1 MRRDAL
7 WQGSA
12 LLLLI
17 ALTLIGV
24 LLGTAWRRS
33 HPVHAAPKLTVTFF
47 DVGSGDCTLVRT
59 PEGRAIL
66 LDTGDT
72 QTGPRV
78 VADLQRLGVQTI
90 DLLILTSPD
99 EASIGG
105 VPALLESGIKVT
117 QVWDNPV
124 ADAGD
129 ARRNALEAV
138 RRRHVPASTA
148 GGGDAI
154 QIGEMLF
161 VSAVWPP
168 SAGPAARRD
177 PLVCRI
183 NYGGTA
189 FLFEAA
195 ATAEAERD
203 LIGQAGRQIE
213 CTGACTDLVLQV
225 AGHAEGA
232 PLPELLRRATPSV
245 AVISCGLDDPPSP
258 AALHR
263 LQAAGAA
270 VWRTD
275 TQGDVTITAGGRLSP
290 VVTAAHLSD

>member
-1 MRRDAL
+1 MSRDVL
-7 WQGSA
+7 WRGSAA
-12 LLLLI
+12 LLLL
-17 ALTLIGV
+17 AFLLIGT

-33 HPVHAAPKLTVTFF
+33 HPAHVAPRLLVTFF

-66 LDTGDT
+66 IDAGGA
-72 QTGPRV
+72 QAGQRV
-78 VADLQRLGVQTI
+78 ASELRRLGVKTI
-90 DLLILTSPD
+90 DLLVLTSPD
-99 EASIGG
+99 ESSIGG
-105 VPALLESGIKVT
+105 VPALLESGVKVT

-129 ARRNALEAV
+129 AKRDALEAI
-138 RRRHVPASTA
+138 RRRHVPSSTA

-168 SAGPAARRD
+168 GTGPAARRD

-195 ATAEAERD
+195 ATGEAEQD
-203 LIGQAGRQIE
+203 LVGEADRQIE
-213 CTGACTDLVLQV
+213 CSGACTDLVLEV
-225 AGHAEGA
+225 AEHAEGA
-232 PLPELLRRATPSV
+232 PAPELLRRATPSV
-245 AVISCGLDDPPSP
+245 AVISCGQDDPPAP
-258 AALHR
+258 ITLHR

-275 TQGDVTITAGGRLSP
+275 TQGDITITATGRLSP
-290 VVTAAHLSD
+290 VVTAERLSQ